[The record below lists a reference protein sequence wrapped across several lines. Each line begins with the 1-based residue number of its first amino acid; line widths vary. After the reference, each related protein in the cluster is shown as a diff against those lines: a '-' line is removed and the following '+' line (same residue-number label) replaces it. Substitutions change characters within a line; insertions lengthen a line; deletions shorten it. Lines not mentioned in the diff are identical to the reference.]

1 MPLNNWLSVL
11 RNKFSAPPRLRRRQL
26 RPAGVF
32 RAVEGYES
40 RILLSATT
48 TSSDGT
54 DAVGPLQPD
63 YSAMLSMYS
72 TGVTT
77 TGSVAD
83 QTATAYMGSMP
94 DAGFGLQD
102 LSGSAATAGTEL
114 EPVLAPTAARSKE
127 PPQAS
132 PQPR

>member
-72 TGVTT
+72 TAATT

-83 QTATAYMGSMP
+83 QTATAYMGS
-94 DAGFGLQD
+94 
-102 LSGSAATAGTEL
+102 
-114 EPVLAPTAARSKE
+114 
-127 PPQAS
+127 
-132 PQPR
+132 